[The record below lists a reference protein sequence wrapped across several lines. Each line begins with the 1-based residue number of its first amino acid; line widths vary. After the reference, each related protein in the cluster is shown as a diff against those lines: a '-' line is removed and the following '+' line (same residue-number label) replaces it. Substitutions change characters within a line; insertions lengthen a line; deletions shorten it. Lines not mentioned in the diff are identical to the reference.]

1 MKNFVP
7 IPTILDILNKV
18 KSDQNSQKEK
28 TDQILEISVVI
39 RRICDNS
46 SKNHTCTN
54 RFMTTDLV
62 QINSTIED
70 DLQVIL
76 LLSCFVGHPVYK
88 LGSRL

>member
-7 IPTILDILNKV
+7 IPTILDLLNKV

-28 TDQILEISVVI
+28 TDQILEIPVVI
-39 RRICDNS
+39 RQICDNC
-46 SKNHTCTN
+46 SKNHTCTS

-62 QINSTIED
+62 QINSTIEEN
-70 DLQVIL
+70 LQVL

>member
-7 IPTILDILNKV
+7 IPTNLDLLNKV

-28 TDQILEISVVI
+28 TYQILEIPVVI
-39 RRICDNS
+39 RQICDNC
-46 SKNHTCTN
+46 SKNHTCTS

-70 DLQVIL
+70 DLQVL

-88 LGSRL
+88 LGYRL

>member
-7 IPTILDILNKV
+7 IPTILDLLNKV

-28 TDQILEISVVI
+28 TDQILEIPVVI
-39 RRICDNS
+39 RQICDNC
-46 SKNHTCTN
+46 SKNHTCTS

-62 QINSTIED
+62 QINSTIEEN
-70 DLQVIL
+70 LQVL

-88 LGSRL
+88 LGYRL